1 MVILMK
7 SDKSLVISKD
17 SKLYQ
22 KENVIDKLIFLIP
35 KEYSNIEMLN
45 FTFNLTYV
53 DPQAGLHTELL
64 VMDEEPYKENFL
76 SYQLPVDTEITK
88 YSGTIT
94 LSLTGTWLDADSLK
108 QYVIKTGGLQIE
120 ISPLSTLYEFI
131 PQESIDVIDAKMLEL
146 NGKIEALELLGDSM
160 DKKIPDDLAIDNEST
175 LHLTIKGE
183 AIGDGV
189 EVLTGVVDN
198 DKNTKDG
205 ILDIEDVESFDPSSQ
220 DQAVGIIDL

>member
-17 SKLYQ
+17 SKIYQ

-35 KEYSNIEMLN
+35 KEYSNVSMSN
-45 FTFNLTYV
+45 FTFNLTYI
-53 DPQAGLHTELL
+53 DPQTGVHTELL
-64 VMDEEPYKENFL
+64 VMDEEPYKENYL

-94 LSLTGTWLDADSLK
+94 LSLTGTWLDADLLK
-108 QYVIKTGGLQIE
+108 QYVIKTGTLQIE

-131 PQESIDVIDAKMLEL
+131 PDESLDVITAKMIEL
-146 NGKIEALELLGDSM
+146 NGKIEALEILGDSM
-160 DKKIPDDLAIDNEST
+160 DKKIPDDLSINDENM

-183 AIGDGV
+183 TIGDGV

-198 DKNTKDG
+198 DKDSKDG
-205 ILDIEDVESFDPSSQ
+205 ILDVEDAESYDPNPY
-220 DQAVGIIDL
+220 DDAVGIIDL

>member
-35 KEYSNIEMLN
+35 KEYSNIEMSN